1 MSLTTRPVAITRRE
15 LLKAGAGVSILS
27 PLLAACGSAGSSAAP
42 AASGKEDF
50 SGITLT
56 AAFTPGTDP
65 TRHGIKAALG
75 AWSARTHGKVNTI
88 SLTFSDI
95 PVKYAGYLA
104 SGDDSVDVLYAWQGL
119 VGQFADR
126 LYADLTHLVDTKDLV
141 PATIK
146 AMSVNGRLYAI
157 PIHSETAFFIYNK
170 DYFEAAGLDPD
181 HPPSTWRDL
190 YAAAPALR
198 KGNRSANATALFG
211 PGENLSWFLAFLNST
226 PTHLLS
232 PDLRHA
238 TFNNSDGLA
247 AFQTIAD
254 GLSSGFFD
262 HASLTTAG
270 TEFDT
275 IKIFSAGN
283 TASMCNFA
291 QLWAVAVDPK
301 QSKVAHSVG
310 ASLMPGINSGTS
322 GSINGYEG
330 FGVSKFSRQQTA
342 ALSLVKELTSAQFEK
357 VANLKDKFPPSRI
370 SVLNDPQV
378 RASFPIAALLEAQG
392 RYNTSRYGAPYY
404 DRMEQ
409 LFSQVLADMWK
420 GRATPAQALDQTSS
434 QLQQI
439 IDSFYHS

>member
-1 MSLTTRPVAITRRE
+1 MSLPTKPSALTRRD
-15 LLKAGAGVSILS
+15 LLRAGAGASLLS
-27 PLLAACGSAGSSAAP
+27 PLLAACGSGGSSPAP
-42 AASGKEDF
+42 KSSGKEDF
-50 SGITLT
+50 SGISLT
-56 AAFTPGTDP
+56 AVFTPGTDP
-65 TRHGIKAALG
+65 SRHGIKAALD
-75 AWSARTHGKVNTI
+75 AWSARTHGKVNTT

-104 SGDDSVDVLYAWQGL
+104 SADDSVDVLYAWQGL

-126 LYADLTHLVDTKDLV
+126 LYADLTHLVNVADFV
-141 PATIK
+141 PATIR
-146 AMSVNGRLYAI
+146 AMTVNGKLYAL

-170 DYFEAAGLDPD
+170 DQFAAAGLDPD
-181 HPPSTWRDL
+181 HPPTTWHDL
-190 YAAAPALR
+190 FAAAPRLR

-232 PDLRHA
+232 ADLRHA
-238 TFNNSDGLA
+238 TFNNRDGLA
-247 AFQTIAD
+247 AFQTIED

-262 HASLTTAG
+262 KASLTTAG

-291 QLWAVAVDPK
+291 QLWAVATDPK
-301 QSKVAHSVG
+301 QSKVAQSVG
-310 ASLMPGINSGTS
+310 ASLMPGIYPGVS

-342 ALSLVKELTSAQFEK
+342 ALSLARELTSAQFEK
-357 VANLKDKFPPSRI
+357 VANLKDKFPPSRL

-378 RASFPIAALLEAQG
+378 RSSYPIAAMLEQQG
-392 RYNTSRYGAPYY
+392 KYNTSRYGAPYY

-409 LFSQVLADMWK
+409 LFSKVLANMWK
-420 GRATPAQALDQTSS
+420 GGITPAQALDQTST
-434 QLQQI
+434 QLQKT
-439 IDSFYHS
+439 IDSFYQT

>member
-1 MSLTTRPVAITRRE
+1 MSLPAIPNAITRRD
-15 LLKAGAGVSILS
+15 LLRAGAGASILS
-27 PLLAACGSAGSSAAP
+27 PLLAACGASGSAP
-42 AASGKEDF
+42 AVRPSGREDF
-50 SGITLT
+50 SGVSLT
-56 AAFTPGTDP
+56 AVFTPGTDP
-65 TRHGIKAALG
+65 ARHGIKAALN

-88 SLTFSDI
+88 SLTFADI

-104 SGDDSVDVLYAWQGL
+104 SADDSVDVLYAWQGL

-126 LYADLTHLVDTKDLV
+126 LYADLTHRVSAADFS
-141 PATIK
+141 PATIR
-146 AMSVNGRLYAI
+146 AMTVNGKLYAV

-170 DYFEAAGLDPD
+170 DYFSAAGLDPD
-181 HPPSTWRDL
+181 HPPATWQELFD
-190 YAAAPALR
+190 AAPRLR

-211 PGENLSWFLAFLNST
+211 PGENLAWFLAFLNST

-238 TFNNSDGLA
+238 TFGNHDGLA
-247 AFQTIAD
+247 AFQAIDD

-262 HASLTTAG
+262 HAALTTAG

-275 IKIFSAGN
+275 IKLFSAGT

-291 QLWAVAVDPK
+291 QLWAVATDPK
-301 QSKVAHSVG
+301 QSKVSGSVG
-310 ASLMPGINSGTS
+310 ASIMPGIYPGAS

-330 FGVSKFSRQQTA
+330 FGVSKFSRQQDA
-342 ALSLVKELTSAQFEK
+342 ALSLVNELTSARFEK
-357 VANLKDKFPPSRI
+357 VANLSDKFPPSRL

-378 RASFPIAALLEAQG
+378 RSSYPIATLLEKQG

-409 LFSQVLADMWK
+409 LFSKVLASMWK
-420 GRATPAQALDQTSS
+420 GKITPMQALDQSS
-434 QLQQI
+434 TQLQQI